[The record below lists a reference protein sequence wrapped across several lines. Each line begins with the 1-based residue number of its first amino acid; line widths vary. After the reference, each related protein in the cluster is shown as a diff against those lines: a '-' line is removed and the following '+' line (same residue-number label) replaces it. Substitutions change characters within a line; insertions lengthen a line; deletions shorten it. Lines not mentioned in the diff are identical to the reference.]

1 MSALVLGTLA
11 GFLFGALTVLV
22 RQALGKVPDAVAGSV
37 IITATGMVLTIAVAV
52 ASGVATDLLDWR
64 IGLTFMLVGAAVPGL
79 SQILFVVAV
88 GDIGPSRTAVW
99 IGTAPLVAAII
110 AIGFRDE
117 PFSALLV
124 LGTVLIV
131 VGSASLAWERTRP
144 PSYRRRGAF
153 LAVLCAVLFAMRDNA
168 VRIANVASEM
178 DPRAATAYA
187 LTGAFLATLIYATAT
202 RQGRIGPD
210 LRRAFRAFVVPGVGL
225 GAAYSALVAGLD
237 VGGVTVIAPL
247 NAIQSLWAVLIAW
260 VFLRATDKV
269 GPRLFLAGGLVVAGG
284 ILIGVTR

>member
-1 MSALVLGTLA
+1 MSAILLGILA
-11 GFLFGALTVLV
+11 GFLFGALAVLV
-22 RQALGKVPDAVAGSV
+22 RRALGKVPDAVAGSV
-37 IITATGMVLTIAVAV
+37 IITATGALLTTAVAI
-52 ASGVATDLLDWR
+52 ATGVGGDLLDWR
-64 IGLTFMLVGAAVPGL
+64 VGLTFLLVGAFVPGA

-88 GDIGPSRTAVW
+88 GDIGPSRAAVW

-117 PFSALLV
+117 PFSALLAA
-124 LGTVLIV
+124 GTVLIV

-144 PSYRRRGAF
+144 ASYRRRGAF

-187 LTGAFLATLIYATAT
+187 LVGAALATFSYAAVT
-202 RQGRIGPD
+202 RRERLGVD
-210 LRRAFRAFVVPGVGL
+210 LRRTVRAFIPPGIGL
-225 GAAYSALVAGLD
+225 AAAYTALVAGLE